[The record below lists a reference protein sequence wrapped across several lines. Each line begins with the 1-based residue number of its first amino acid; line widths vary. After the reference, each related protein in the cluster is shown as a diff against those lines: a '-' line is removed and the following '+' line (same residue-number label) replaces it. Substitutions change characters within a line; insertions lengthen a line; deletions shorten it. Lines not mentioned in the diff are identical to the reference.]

1 MKVTRHEIFRQAVFV
16 ILLLGMVVGAW
27 YFVFRP
33 RSLQDKKMRTQIAA
47 KQQQLQK
54 LNRATATIGD
64 LRKEIAELAKAID
77 FFHSKL
83 PNEKEIDKVLE
94 EVWRLAEANSLTTKG
109 IYTTKRA
116 GVSPFIADGASQ
128 TEQPIK
134 MEFEG
139 DFLGF
144 YEFLLALENQ
154 PRIMRVRQIL
164 LDQLGGKN
172 GTVKAKVDMSIFF
185 EKQDSTK
192 KSERW
197 SKKT

>member
-1 MKVTRHEIFRQAVFV
+1 MKVNGHEALRQIAFV
-16 ILLLGMVVGAW
+16 AMLLAMMAGSW

-33 RSLQDKKMRTQIAA
+33 RDVGNARMQVQIEA
-47 KQQQLQK
+47 KQKQLQK

-64 LRKEIAELAKAID
+64 LRKEITELEKAIE
-77 FFHSKL
+77 FFQSKL
-83 PNEKEIDKVLE
+83 PSEKEIDRVLE
-94 EVWRLAEANSLTTKG
+94 EVWRLAEANRLTTKG

-134 MEFEG
+134 LEFEG
-139 DFLGF
+139 DFLGL

-164 LDQLGGKN
+164 LDQLAGKK